1 MGVIQ
6 ITRRTDSHLV
16 LDRARNHANGT
27 PKMHEI
33 VAAMIDVC
41 SEINSASL
49 VDFCDNISPKSD
61 HGTRTKIDS
70 SGSATKIAAMNATT
84 FRAGETRCDFTA
96 LEIRT
101 SIAVML

>member
-6 ITRRTDSHLV
+6 TTRNAERPRDSE
-16 LDRARNHANGT
+16 RANSHAKGT

-33 VAAMIDVC
+33 MAAMIDVC

-49 VDFCDNISPKSD
+49 VDFCDSMSPKSD

-70 SGSATKIAAMNATT
+70 SGSATKIAAMNANAL
-84 FRAGETRCDFTA
+84 RAGET
-96 LEIRT
+96 L
-101 SIAVML
+101 

>member
-1 MGVIQ
+1 MGVMH
-6 ITRRTDSHLV
+6 ITRNAESPGDSE
-16 LDRARNHANGT
+16 RATNHANGT

-33 VAAMIDVC
+33 MAAMIDVC

-49 VDFCDNISPKSD
+49 VDFCDSMSPKSD

-70 SGSATKIAAMNATT
+70 SGSATNITATSAMTCK
-84 FRAGETRCDFTA
+84 AGETRRDFTA

-101 SIAVML
+101 SIAEML